1 MVYFII
7 GAFIVFMVCL
17 CIFLQKQAN
26 AEQKDRERPWR
37 VVKNALGQY
46 LLQHY
51 CKKEFV
57 YISDR
62 YITTRYESRY
72 EWKWET
78 IKTYDDKD
86 EAIAMLNYKL
96 AEFENEEK
104 EKKQKENDKL
114 AAQKEKELAET
125 IVEIVK

>member
-51 CKKEFV
+51 CKREFV

-62 YITTRYESRY
+62 DMTRY

-78 IKTYDDKD
+78 LKTYDDKD

-125 IVEIVK
+125 IVEIIK

>member
-57 YISDR
+57 YKSDR
-62 YITTRYESRY
+62 YITRYESRY

>member
-51 CKKEFV
+51 CKREFV

-62 YITTRYESRY
+62 DMTRY

-114 AAQKEKELAET
+114 AAQKEKELAEK
-125 IVEIVK
+125 IVEIIK

>member
-1 MVYFII
+1 MSYLII
-7 GAFIVFMVCL
+7 SSIIVFMVCL
-17 CIFLQKQAN
+17 CIYLQKQAN
-26 AEQKDRERPWR
+26 QEQKDREKPWR
-37 VVKNALGQY
+37 VVKNSLGQY
-46 LLQHY
+46 ILQHY

-62 YITTRYESRY
+62 DMTRY

-86 EAIAMLNYKL
+86 EAIAMFNYKL

-114 AAQKEKELAET
+114 ASQKEKELAET
-125 IVEIVK
+125 IVEIIK

>member
-1 MVYFII
+1 MVYFIV

-62 YITTRYESRY
+62 DMTRY

-78 IKTYDDKD
+78 LKTYDDKD

-96 AEFENEEK
+96 VEFENEEK

-125 IVEIVK
+125 IVEIIK

>member
-1 MVYFII
+1 MVYFIV

-57 YISDR
+57 YISDKDM
-62 YITTRYESRY
+62 TRY

-78 IKTYDDKD
+78 LKTYDDKD

-125 IVEIVK
+125 IVEIIK

>member
-1 MVYFII
+1 MSYLII
-7 GAFIVFMVCL
+7 SSIIVFMVCL
-17 CIFLQKQAN
+17 CIYLQKQAN
-26 AEQKDRERPWR
+26 QEQKDREKPWR

-46 LLQHY
+46 ILQHY

-62 YITTRYESRY
+62 DMTRY

-86 EAIAMLNYKL
+86 EAIAMFNYKL

-114 AAQKEKELAET
+114 ASQKEKELAET
-125 IVEIVK
+125 IVEIIK

>member
-7 GAFIVFMVCL
+7 GAFIVFMICL
-17 CIFLQKQAN
+17 CIYLQKQAN

-51 CKKEFV
+51 CKREFV

-62 YITTRYESRY
+62 DMTRY

-125 IVEIVK
+125 IVEIIK

>member
-46 LLQHY
+46 LVQNY
-51 CKKEFV
+51 KVVEKSWTDDNPFV
-57 YISDR
+57 
-62 YITTRYESRY
+62 TY
-72 EWKWET
+72 EWKWVTVET
-78 IKTYDDKD
+78 FDDEQAAIIK
-86 EAIAMLNYKL
+86 MNYELGELQKTREYEK
-96 AEFENEEK
+96 AVNEK
-104 EKKQKENDKL
+104 MAKAK
-114 AAQKEKELAET
+114 KEKELAEK
-125 IVEIVK
+125 IVEIIK

>member
-1 MVYFII
+1 MVYFIV
-7 GAFIVFMVCL
+7 GAFIVFIVCL
-17 CIFLQKQAN
+17 CLYLNKQAN
-26 AEQKDRERPWR
+26 QEQKDREKPWR

-62 YITTRYESRY
+62 DMTRY

-86 EAIAMLNYKL
+86 EAIAMFNYKL

-114 AAQKEKELAET
+114 AEQKEKELAET
-125 IVEIVK
+125 IVEIIK

>member
-1 MVYFII
+1 MVYFIV
-7 GAFIVFMVCL
+7 GAFIVFIVCL
-17 CIFLQKQAN
+17 CLYFNKQAN
-26 AEQKDRERPWR
+26 EEQKNREKPWR

-62 YITTRYESRY
+62 DMTRY

-78 IKTYDDKD
+78 LKTYDDKD

-125 IVEIVK
+125 IVEIIK

>member
-17 CIFLQKQAN
+17 CIYLQKQAN

-51 CKKEFV
+51 CKREFV

-62 YITTRYESRY
+62 DMTRY

-96 AEFENEEK
+96 AEFESEEK

-125 IVEIVK
+125 IVEIIK

>member
-1 MVYFII
+1 MSYLII
-7 GAFIVFMVCL
+7 SSIIVFMVCL
-17 CIFLQKQAN
+17 CIYLQKQAN
-26 AEQKDRERPWR
+26 QEQKDREKPWR

-62 YITTRYESRY
+62 DMTRY

-86 EAIAMLNYKL
+86 EAIAMFNYKL

-114 AAQKEKELAET
+114 ASQKEKELAET
-125 IVEIVK
+125 IVEIIK

>member
-1 MVYFII
+1 MVYFIV
-7 GAFIVFMVCL
+7 GAIIVFIVCL
-17 CIFLQKQAN
+17 CLYLNKQAN
-26 AEQKDRERPWR
+26 EEQKNRDKPWR

-62 YITTRYESRY
+62 DMTRY

-104 EKKQKENDKL
+104 EKKQKEIDKL
-114 AAQKEKELAET
+114 AAKKEKELAET
-125 IVEIVK
+125 IVEIIK

>member
-1 MVYFII
+1 MVYFIV

-62 YITTRYESRY
+62 DMTRY

-78 IKTYDDKD
+78 LKTYDDKD

-125 IVEIVK
+125 IVEIIK